1 MADSMIA
8 RLCYHS
14 PMRQLITR
22 IDDELHEHLKR
33 TAADQGRSVNA
44 LVTGILRAAISPAD
58 ARTRVRDRL
67 ERHGLRIVPHTPGRL
82 PSRDAAIASTRGAG
96 RAASTALA
104 DERAAR

>member
-1 MADSMIA
+1 MNAIMTT

-14 PMRQLITR
+14 PMRQLIAR

-33 TAADQGRSVNA
+33 RAEDQGRSVNA
-44 LVTGILRAAISPAD
+44 LVTEILRAAISPPD

-67 ERHGLRIVPHTPGRL
+67 ERHGLRIVPRTPGRV

-96 RAASTALA
+96 RAASAALA
-104 DERAAR
+104 DERAVR